1 MASTLAPMHK
11 SRPRHETFFRKPR
24 SCNVL
29 HMAKKKAL
37 PAPPAKPHSTKHLR
51 GKARTVSSKTV
62 YAGKIFT
69 VHTDLVEEP
78 GGVTASRDVIRH
90 NGSAVIL
97 AVDHSRNAADPDV
110 LLIRQYRHAT
120 GQFMYEIPAG
130 RLEPGE
136 SLIPGAKRELI
147 EETGYRAKKW
157 SKLVRYFASP
167 GFLSE
172 AMNVLLAQELTLGD
186 ATPEDDE
193 RISIHMTPL
202 SETVRLIQKGKIL
215 DGKTIVAV
223 LLYHS
228 LQTHSRPL
236 NPSKTRR

>member
-1 MASTLAPMHK
+1 MPTKKKSAASAK
-11 SRPRHETFFRKPR
+11 AAKPR
-24 SCNVL
+24 AL
-29 HMAKKKAL
+29 KPKA
-37 PAPPAKPHSTKHLR
+37 PSGTAHKHLR
-51 GKARTVSSKTV
+51 GRGRTLSSKTV

-69 VHTDLVEEP
+69 VTADHVAEP
-78 GGVTASRDVIRH
+78 GGVTARRDVIRH

-97 AVDHSRNAADPDV
+97 AVDHARNPADPDV

-120 GQFMYEIPAG
+120 NQFMYEIPAG

-157 SKLVRYFASP
+157 SKLVRYYASP

-172 AMNVLLAQELTLGD
+172 AMNVLLAEELTLGD

-193 RISIHMTPL
+193 RISIHPTPL
-202 SETVRLIQKGKIL
+202 SEVVRLIQTGKIL
-215 DGKTIVAV
+215 DGKTIVAA

-228 LQTHSRPL
+228 LQNKSAPAA
-236 NPSKTRR
+236 S